1 MKPTRANL
9 RAVAILRETLRVR
22 PEFTPESTT
31 TGKIHGGFGIL
42 CAFTDRAACEETLRE
57 LGFVAGNSYGSFT
70 EWTRRAAS

>member
-1 MKPTRANL
+1 MKPTRCNL

-42 CAFTDRAACEETLRE
+42 CAFTNREACEETLFD
-57 LGFVAGNSYGSFT
+57 LGFVPGKTYGSFT
-70 EWTRRAAS
+70 EWTREVAP